1 MEEKDIKALA
11 NEAYVLQQELNN
23 LEEKLWNNIKSEV
36 RAKSSFGEYASLI
49 RIVFHPDSIHV
60 NVFDCGYD
68 LYETETIIF
77 THDQLSELMP

>member
-23 LEEKLWNNIKSEV
+23 LEEKLWDNIKSEV

-60 NVFDCGYD
+60 KVYDYGYD

-77 THDQLSELMP
+77 THDQLSELIL

>member
-11 NEAYVLQQELNN
+11 NEAYVLQQELNK
-23 LEEKLWNNIKSEV
+23 LEEKLWDNIKSEV